1 MFMINLKKSE
11 KNEPRWERKS
21 SESLPWEV
29 IYEKKE
35 IEGYKVGFVV
45 ECEQQK

>member
-1 MFMINLKKSE
+1 MNLG
-11 KNEPRWERKS
+11 ERGRVPK
-21 SESLPWEV
+21 SLPWEV
-29 IYEKKE
+29 VYEEKE